1 MQRVATPQRG
11 RKIVLLISS
20 MNAGGAERVAAA
32 LVNSW
37 VELGHEVRVVPCFSQ
52 GTNQSFYPLDP
63 RVDLHWL
70 VNDLPRSKLL
80 SRLVKP
86 WVLHRQLKAWQP
98 DVVVSFLTNVNIT
111 ALLATMGTD
120 IPVVVCERTNPLSE
134 SHLPLLL
141 RKLRKTLY
149 PRAAAVMMQT
159 EAAAR
164 DYAKQAPLVKYIPT
178 IPNPI
183 SADLLNELQSTES
196 EKNVTADS
204 EPKVLLSMGRL
215 VELKQFAFLI
225 ECFAE
230 VSHEFPQWQLHIYG
244 SGPLADKLQKQ
255 IEDLGLS
262 QQILL
267 KGATKTPWQ
276 VMRKADAFAMTSE
289 REGFPNVLLEA
300 MANGLPSIAIDCPYG
315 PAELS
320 QEGELG
326 LLIPMELDAVTATY
340 TQKTRLAFVAGLKK
354 LLANPQLRHR
364 FAEQGQAYVL
374 QNYVQ
379 EKVLARWEDLFEA
392 LNIKASANST
402 PATTLDQKP
411 LTVLHLIS
419 GLGHGGAESVLFR
432 LVSHAQKDKHIV
444 LSMTDEGV
452 FGDKLREVGVELHCL
467 NMPSGKMR
475 LSDFIR
481 LGKKLKQLAPDVVQC
496 WMYHA
501 DFIGGLVA
509 RLAGIKGVVWGIRNS
524 GDNLARSSRSSYVLA
539 RYFGWSSR
547 LIPRRIVVCAELA
560 AKRHQAWGYQA
571 SKMRVIPNGYDL
583 SRWQAVDAQ
592 TKKLGRERLGLSDN
606 EELIGFVARWNPLKD
621 HANLIQ
627 AFAQLLK
634 QRPATKLLLIGE
646 GLKEHNA
653 ALKSLLAD
661 NNLKIGQQVI
671 LLGRRDDVP
680 ELMPLLDLHVLS
692 SMAEGF
698 PNVVAEAMACGV
710 PNVVTD
716 VGDAAFIVGDY
727 GWVVPAQNSDALADA
742 IATALDFL
750 STEQAV
756 DFKLQCRQR
765 VLDNFSLDKMV
776 HAYERVWREALEK

>member
-1 MQRVATPQRG
+1 
-11 RKIVLLISS
+11 
-20 MNAGGAERVAAA
+20 
-32 LVNSW
+32 
-37 VELGHEVRVVPCFSQ
+37 
-52 GTNQSFYPLDP
+52 
-63 RVDLHWL
+63 
-70 VNDLPRSKLL
+70 
-80 SRLVKP
+80 
-86 WVLHRQLKAWQP
+86 
-98 DVVVSFLTNVNIT
+98 
-111 ALLATMGTD
+111 
-120 IPVVVCERTNPLSE
+120 
-134 SHLPLLL
+134 
-141 RKLRKTLY
+141 
-149 PRAAAVMMQT
+149 
-159 EAAAR
+159 
-164 DYAKQAPLVKYIPT
+164 
-178 IPNPI
+178 
-183 SADLLNELQSTES
+183 
-196 EKNVTADS
+196 
-204 EPKVLLSMGRL
+204 
-215 VELKQFAFLI
+215 
-225 ECFAE
+225 
-230 VSHEFPQWQLHIYG
+230 
-244 SGPLADKLQKQ
+244 
-255 IEDLGLS
+255 
-262 QQILL
+262 
-267 KGATKTPWQ
+267 
-276 VMRKADAFAMTSE
+276 
-289 REGFPNVLLEA
+289 
-300 MANGLPSIAIDCPYG
+300 
-315 PAELS
+315 
-320 QEGELG
+320 
-326 LLIPMELDAVTATY
+326 MELDAVTATY

-475 LSDFIR
+475 FSDFIR

-646 GLKEHNA
+646 GLEEHNA